1 MDAAGGLIVFA
12 FFGMLFIQ
20 SLFMNTLINS
30 SLQPQGV
37 FFIFGVI
44 TLIGAAY
51 IALFIKDTT
60 GLSDREKKT
69 LYLDHG
75 NQNNDPR

>member
-1 MDAAGGLIVFA
+1 M
-12 FFGMLFIQ
+12 
-20 SLFMNTLINS
+20 
-30 SLQPQGV
+30 
-37 FFIFGVI
+37 FFIFGGI

-69 LYLDHG
+69 LYLEKGTFEQVNEGEMGRMLAED
-75 NQNNDPR
+75 NN

>member
-1 MDAAGGLIVFA
+1 
-12 FFGMLFIQ
+12 MLFIQ
-20 SLFMNTLINS
+20 SLVIS
-30 SLQPQGV
+30 SLMAALEPQGV

-60 GLSDREKKT
+60 GLSDRQKKT
-69 LYLDHG
+69 LYLEKDNSEQVNEG
-75 NQNNDPR
+75 EMKRMLV